1 MTQYEKMTQTPVE
14 KLIISLSIP
23 TIITMLVTNLY
34 NMADTAFVGR
44 LGNSASGAVGIVF
57 GFMSILQAAGFMFGQ
72 GSGSIISRS
81 LGKKDEAMAQEIA
94 SKGFFS
100 SFFVGC
106 IILIFGFIFLEP
118 LVYLLGSTK
127 TIAPYA
133 KTYISFILLI
143 APFTISSFTLN
154 NILRYEGKAFFG
166 MAGLFSG
173 AVLNIAG
180 DAFFMFK
187 CNMGIAGAGLST
199 AISQIISFCILLSAF
214 FTGKTT
220 CKISL
225 KLFLPDLKKILEIAA
240 TGISSLFRQGLSSLS
255 AIILNY
261 LAAYYGSLEFN
272 NADAAVAAMSIVSRI
287 FFFMFSISVGVGQG
301 FQPVSGF
308 NYGAEKFDRVKKGFW
323 FTVAFAE
330 CLMII
335 LAVTVIPLAPFIVKI
350 FRDDSVVIA
359 LASYSLRLH
368 CIALL
373 FLPYCMAV
381 DMLLQSTGKKLAA
394 TIVSSLRSGL
404 IFIPSLFAL
413 SYLRGMKGIQEAQPV
428 SFILSAIPTAFFGI
442 SFFKNLNK
450 QCKRNSLSG

>member
-1 MTQYEKMTQTPVE
+1 
-14 KLIISLSIP
+14 
-23 TIITMLVTNLY
+23 MLVTNLN

-166 MAGLFSG
+166 MTGLFSG

-225 KLFLPDLKKILEIAA
+225 KLFLPDLKKILDIAA

-261 LAAYYGSLEFN
+261 LAAYYGS
-272 NADAAVAAMSIVSRI
+272 R
-287 FFFMFSISVGVGQG
+287 
-301 FQPVSGF
+301 
-308 NYGAEKFDRVKKGFW
+308 Y
-323 FTVAFAE
+323 AFAE
-330 CLMII
+330 HRKKTCSNNC
-335 LAVTVIPLAPFIVKI
+335 VFFKKRTYF
-350 FRDDSVVIA
+350 
-359 LASYSLRLH
+359 YSFTF
-368 CIALL
+368 C
-373 FLPYCMAV
+373 
-381 DMLLQSTGKKLAA
+381 
-394 TIVSSLRSGL
+394 
-404 IFIPSLFAL
+404 
-413 SYLRGMKGIQEAQPV
+413 
-428 SFILSAIPTAFFGI
+428 SFIFARNA
-442 SFFKNLNK
+442 
-450 QCKRNSLSG
+450 RNSGSTACLIHSLCNSDCFLWNFVF

>member
-1 MTQYEKMTQTPVE
+1 
-14 KLIISLSIP
+14 
-23 TIITMLVTNLY
+23 MLVTNLY

-166 MAGLFSG
+166 MTGLFSG

-308 NYGAEKFDRVKKGFW
+308 
-323 FTVAFAE
+323 
-330 CLMII
+330 
-335 LAVTVIPLAPFIVKI
+335 
-350 FRDDSVVIA
+350 
-359 LASYSLRLH
+359 
-368 CIALL
+368 
-373 FLPYCMAV
+373 
-381 DMLLQSTGKKLAA
+381 DMLCHLST
-394 TIVSSLRSGL
+394 
-404 IFIPSLFAL
+404 
-413 SYLRGMKGIQEAQPV
+413 
-428 SFILSAIPTAFFGI
+428 
-442 SFFKNLNK
+442 
-450 QCKRNSLSG
+450 

>member
-1 MTQYEKMTQTPVE
+1 
-14 KLIISLSIP
+14 
-23 TIITMLVTNLY
+23 MLV
-34 NMADTAFVGR
+34 
-44 LGNSASGAVGIVF
+44 VF
-57 GFMSILQAAGFMFGQ
+57 YSKFTTEPSILQTWWHY
-72 GSGSIISRS
+72 
-81 LGKKDEAMAQEIA
+81 
-94 SKGFFS
+94 
-100 SFFVGC
+100 
-106 IILIFGFIFLEP
+106 IL
-118 LVYLLGSTK
+118 S
-127 TIAPYA
+127 
-133 KTYISFILLI
+133 
-143 APFTISSFTLN
+143 
-154 NILRYEGKAFFG
+154 
-166 MAGLFSG
+166 
-173 AVLNIAG
+173 
-180 DAFFMFK
+180 
-187 CNMGIAGAGLST
+187 
-199 AISQIISFCILLSAF
+199 
-214 FTGKTT
+214 
-220 CKISL
+220 
-225 KLFLPDLKKILEIAA
+225 
-240 TGISSLFRQGLSSLS
+240 
-255 AIILNY
+255 
-261 LAAYYGSLEFN
+261 
-272 NADAAVAAMSIVSRI
+272 
-287 FFFMFSISVGVGQG
+287 
-301 FQPVSGF
+301 

-335 LAVTVIPLAPFIVKI
+335 LAVTVIPLTPFIVKI